1 MRDHIITSPHE
12 VPHKSQS
19 ETNNIYIIH
28 TYIYMRIHTYI
39 YNINRYDHHI
49 YIYINLLATIQ
60 VYKTPYAKI
69 HHFLLAKLH
78 QRRPRPAFTAPED
91 VGPETLRTLR
101 QLRPLIGGAVLTS
114 ALLGASSQ
122 MGWKSQETWRS
133 W

>member
-28 TYIYMRIHTYI
+28 TYIYICVYIHIYI
-39 YNINRYDHHI
+39 YNINRYDHH
-49 YIYINLLATIQ
+49 IYINLLATIQ